1 MESELVFCSINT
13 AYSLMDGDH
22 AIPLSHVVM
31 VPDELI
37 ANGEVVVVPKSE
49 FTEYLRAYPKKV
61 GV

>member
-13 AYSLMDGDH
+13 AYTLMNGDH
-22 AIPLSHVVM
+22 AIPLNHIVM

-37 ANGEVVVVPKSE
+37 TNGEVVVVPKSE
-49 FTEYLRAYPKKV
+49 FAEYLRAYPKKV